1 MFTFQVEIE
10 LKVSDGIAVRCSCVC
25 VRVCWTVLRPVLFR
39 SDFGFDAVYND
50 NIIWDDD
57 ANSSH
62 SVWPEEF
69 FCLSHRSTTNH
80 LKSIGEPPS
89 CLSMQRHSACGHEGE
104 GKPQLP
110 GAMKSFISIPRFSS
124 RSRSS
129 FFNYKLFLH
138 SVFRLTFRMLINQ
151 PSHWSIQL
159 PYDRFWCK

>member
-1 MFTFQVEIE
+1 
-10 LKVSDGIAVRCSCVC
+10 VSDGIAVRCSCVC

-80 LKSIGEPPS
+80 LP
-89 CLSMQRHSACGHEGE
+89 LACQCNVTTLVENADMRGRGN
-104 GKPQLP
+104 PNFLVQ
-110 GAMKSFISIPRFSS
+110 MKSFISIPRFSS